1 MSKENYNNDW
11 GHRHDH
17 KKGFQISKRPM
28 PQRIEPS
35 ALESAGDDLVWAIEA
50 MIDDPMNI
58 RGWFL
63 VKDAIARYKNIRKN
77 PAL

>member
-28 PQRIEPS
+28 PQRVEPS
-35 ALESAGDDLVWAIEA
+35 ELESVGDDLVWAIEA
-50 MIDDPMNI
+50 VIAEPMNL
-58 RGWFL
+58 RRWFL
-63 VKDAIARYKNIRKN
+63 VKDAIAKYKAVRRN